1 MKEKTVKQLVTTH
14 NRLARLMNLMD
25 DIKDDD
31 FDEAEQKKLKKLQ
44 DMSTKLICEF
54 ADFKIKALNK
64 RGIEIP
70 EVW

>member
-1 MKEKTVKQLVTTH
+1 MKDKTVKQLVTCH
-14 NRLARLMNLMD
+14 NRLARLMNLIN

-44 DMSTKLICEF
+44 DITTKLICEF
-54 ADFKIKALNK
+54 ADFKIKALIK

-70 EVW
+70 DVW